1 MNETTEAASEANH
14 AYTQS
19 AHANNA
25 AAPRFWRSDAL
36 PFIEARS
43 IDDGRKVCY
52 AKHSHETFS
61 IGAVTGGHSVYLN
74 RHAREWIGAGA
85 VVMMNPDDVHACNP
99 VAGERWSYRMLHVD
113 VAWFT
118 KLQHEL
124 GFSENHAFRA
134 FSQIMTLDA
143 TLFDGLNRLCAILT
157 DNDSDTGSGSGADT
171 LRKESAAIT
180 FFSAVQQKFNP
191 ARELPEH
198 DASAQLVRAAEFIA
212 DNCTRALK
220 LDDICAAADLSASH
234 LIRAFKQRY
243 GMTPHAYLI
252 NRRIQY
258 SRAQLRRGRLIADV
272 ALDAGFADQA
282 HLQRTFKRLVAA
294 TPGQYRS

>member
-1 MNETTEAASEANH
+1 MSKTTEAVLEAKSAS
-14 AYTQS
+14 
-19 AHANNA
+19 
-25 AAPRFWRSDAL
+25 APRFWRSDAL

-61 IGAVTGGHSVYLN
+61 IGAVTGGRSVYLN
-74 RHAREWIGAGA
+74 RRAQEWIGAGA
-85 VVMMNPDDVHACNP
+85 VVLMNPDDVHACNP

-113 VAWFT
+113 VAWLT

-134 FSQIMTLDA
+134 FSQIMTLDTA
-143 TLFDGLNRLCAILT
+143 LFDGVNRLCAILA
-157 DNDSDTGSGSGADT
+157 DHDTDT

-180 FFSAVQQKFNP
+180 FFSDVQQKLNP
-191 ARELPEH
+191 ARLPDR
-198 DASAQLVRAAEFIA
+198 DASAQLARAAEFIA
-212 DNCTRALK
+212 ENCTRALK
-220 LDDICAAADLSASH
+220 LDDVCEAAGLSASH
-234 LIRAFKQRY
+234 LIRAFKERY

-294 TPGQYRS
+294 TPGQYRN

>member
-1 MNETTEAASEANH
+1 MGDVTATATPAAKH
-14 AYTQS
+14 AKQAS
-19 AHANNA
+19 A
-25 AAPRFWRSDAL
+25 PKFWRSDAL

-43 IDDGRKVCY
+43 IEDGRAVCY

-61 IGAVTGGHSVYLN
+61 IGAVTGGRSVYLN
-74 RHAREWIGAGA
+74 RHASEWIGAGA

-99 VAGERWSYRMLHVD
+99 VADERWSYLMLHVE
-113 VAWFT
+113 VAWLT
-118 KLQHEL
+118 RLQHEL

-134 FSQIMTLDA
+134 FSQTMTLDPV
-143 TLFDGLNRLCAILT
+143 LFDGLNRLHAILV
-157 DNDSDTGSGSGADT
+157 DSEAET
-171 LRKESAAIT
+171 LRKQSAAIT
-180 FFSAVQQKFNP
+180 FFSEVQQKLNP
-191 ARELPEH
+191 ASSRPH
-198 DASAQLVRAAEFIA
+198 DDASHQLTRAAEFIA
-212 DNCTRALK
+212 ENCTQALTLEDVCK
-220 LDDICAAADLSASH
+220 AANLSASH

-258 SRAQLRRGRLIADV
+258 SREQLRRGRLIADV

>member
-1 MNETTEAASEANH
+1 MSETTEAAIH
-14 AYTQS
+14 AKRAS
-19 AHANNA
+19 A
-25 AAPRFWRSDAL
+25 PKFWRSDAL

-43 IDDGRKVCY
+43 IDDGRAVCY

-61 IGAVTGGHSVYLN
+61 IGAVTGGRSVYVN
-74 RHAREWIGAGA
+74 RHASEWIGAGA
-85 VVMMNPDDVHACNP
+85 VVMMNPDDAHACNP
-99 VAGERWSYRMLHVD
+99 VADERWSYCMLHVD
-113 VAWFT
+113 VTWLT
-118 KLQHEL
+118 SLQHEL

-134 FSQIMTLDA
+134 FSQTMTTDLK
-143 TLFDGLNRLCAILT
+143 LFDDLNRLHAILV
-157 DNDSDTGSGSGADT
+157 DSEAEI
-171 LRKESAAIT
+171 LQKESAAVV
-180 FFSAVQQKFNP
+180 FFSEVQQKLNP
-191 ARELPEH
+191 ASLPDH
-198 DASAQLVRAAEFIA
+198 DASRQLSRAAEFIA
-212 DNCTRALK
+212 ENCTHALT
-220 LDDICAAADLSASH
+220 LDDVCKAAELSPSH

>member
-1 MNETTEAASEANH
+1 MSETIEEASAANT
-14 AYTQS
+14 AR
-19 AHANNA
+19 AIGAD
-25 AAPRFWRSDAL
+25 APRFWRSDAL

-61 IGAVTGGHSVYLN
+61 IGAVTGGRSVYLN

-124 GFSENHAFRA
+124 GFNENHAFRA

-143 TLFDGLNRLCAILT
+143 ALFDGLNRLCAILAS
-157 DNDSDTGSGSGADT
+157 NDGDIDT

-180 FFSAVQQKFNP
+180 FFSNVQQTLNP
-191 ARELPEH
+191 ASLPERA
-198 DASAQLVRAAEFIA
+198 ASGQLARAAEYIA
-212 DNCTRALK
+212 ENCTRALK
-220 LDDICAAADLSASH
+220 LDDVCAAAGLSASH
-234 LIRAFKQRY
+234 LIRAFKLRY

-258 SRAQLRRGRLIADV
+258 SRAQLRRGALIADV

>member
-1 MNETTEAASEANH
+1 MHASESTRMSGVTEAASH
-14 AYTQS
+14 VKS
-19 AHANNA
+19 AS
-25 AAPRFWRSDAL
+25 APKFWRSDAL

-43 IDDGRKVCY
+43 IDDGREVCY

-61 IGAVTGGHSVYLN
+61 IGAVTGGRSVYLN

-99 VAGERWSYRMLHVD
+99 VADERWSYRMLHVD
-113 VAWFT
+113 VEWLT
-118 KLQHEL
+118 GLQHEL
-124 GFSENHAFRA
+124 GFSANRAFCA
-134 FSQIMTLDA
+134 FSQTMTLDA
-143 TLFDGLNRLCAILT
+143 ALFDGLNRLCAILV
-157 DNDSDTGSGSGADT
+157 DGDADT

-180 FFSAVQQKFNP
+180 FFSEVQQKLNP
-191 ARELPEH
+191 ASLPDC
-198 DASAQLVRAAEFIA
+198 DASQQLARAAEFIA
-212 DNCTRALK
+212 ENCTHSLTLEDMCEVAE
-220 LDDICAAADLSASH
+220 LSASH

>member
-1 MNETTEAASEANH
+1 MSGTT
-14 AYTQS
+14 
-19 AHANNA
+19 A
-25 AAPRFWRSDAL
+25 AAIHAKRAREPQFWRSEAL

-43 IDDGRKVCY
+43 IEDGREICY

-61 IGAVTGGHSVYLN
+61 IGAVTGGRSVYVN
-74 RHAREWIGAGA
+74 RHSREWTGAGA
-85 VVMMNPDDVHACNP
+85 VVLMNPDDVHACNP
-99 VAGERWSYRMLHVD
+99 IADERWSYRMLHVD
-113 VAWFT
+113 VAWLT
-118 KLQHEL
+118 SLQHEL

-134 FSQIMTLDA
+134 FSQTMTTDA
-143 TLFDGLNRLCAILT
+143 ELFDGLNRLHGILV
-157 DNDSDTGSGSGADT
+157 DNDADL
-171 LRKESAAIT
+171 LRKQSAAVA
-180 FFSAVQQKFNP
+180 FFTEVQQRLNP
-191 ARELPEH
+191 APLSH
-198 DASAQLVRAAEFIA
+198 DDASRQLARAAEFIA
-212 DNCTRALK
+212 DNCTHPLK
-220 LDDICAAADLSASH
+220 LEDICEAAGLSASH
-234 LIRAFKQRY
+234 LIRAFKERY

>member
-1 MNETTEAASEANH
+1 MSETTEATGAARN
-14 AYTQS
+14 
-19 AHANNA
+19 AHAKGA
-25 AAPRFWRSDAL
+25 CAPRFWRSDAL

-61 IGAVTGGHSVYLN
+61 IGAVTGGRSAYLN

-124 GFSENHAFRA
+124 GFNENHTFRA

-143 TLFDGLNRLCAILT
+143 ALFDGLNRLCAILANE
-157 DNDSDTGSGSGADT
+157 DNDADT

-180 FFSAVQQKFNP
+180 FFSNVQRTLNP
-191 ARELPEH
+191 ASLPER
-198 DASAQLVRAAEFIA
+198 DASNQLARAAEFIA
-212 DNCTRALK
+212 ENCTRALR
-220 LDDICAAADLSASH
+220 LDDVCEAAGLSASH

-258 SRAQLRRGRLIADV
+258 SRAQLRRGTPIADV

-294 TPGQYRS
+294 TPGQYRC

>member
-1 MNETTEAASEANH
+1 MSETTKAAIQAKH
-14 AYTQS
+14 AS
-19 AHANNA
+19 A
-25 AAPRFWRSDAL
+25 PKFWRSDAL

-43 IDDGRKVCY
+43 IDDGREVCY
-52 AKHSHETFS
+52 GKHSHETFS
-61 IGAVTGGHSVYLN
+61 IGAVTGGRSVYVN
-74 RHAREWIGAGA
+74 RHASEWIGAGA

-99 VAGERWSYRMLHVD
+99 VAEERWSYCMLHVD
-113 VAWFT
+113 IEWLT
-118 KLQHEL
+118 NLQHEL

-134 FSQIMTLDA
+134 FSQTMTTDRQ
-143 TLFDGLNRLCAILT
+143 LFDDLNRLHALLVDGDIDL
-157 DNDSDTGSGSGADT
+157 
-171 LRKESAAIT
+171 LHKESATFA
-180 FFSAVQQKFNP
+180 FFSAVQQKLNP
-191 ARELPEH
+191 ASLPDR
-198 DASAQLVRAAEFIA
+198 DASRQLSRAAEFIA
-212 DNCTRALK
+212 ENCTSALRLGDVCK
-220 LDDICAAADLSASH
+220 AAELSPSH
-234 LIRAFKQRY
+234 LIRAFKERY

>member
-1 MNETTEAASEANH
+1 MSETTEAASAV
-14 AYTQS
+14 T
-19 AHANNA
+19 NA
-25 AAPRFWRSDAL
+25 RATGASAPRFWRSDAL

-61 IGAVTGGHSVYLN
+61 IGAVTGGRSVYLN

-124 GFSENHAFRA
+124 GLNENHAFRA

-143 TLFDGLNRLCAILT
+143 ALFDGLNRLCAILT
-157 DNDSDTGSGSGADT
+157 NDNDLDADT

-180 FFSAVQQKFNP
+180 FFSNVQQTLNP
-191 ARELPEH
+191 ASLPVR
-198 DASAQLVRAAEFIA
+198 DASSQLARAAEYIA
-212 DNCTRALK
+212 ENCTRALR
-220 LDDICAAADLSASH
+220 LDDVCQAAGLSASH

-258 SRAQLRRGRLIADV
+258 SRAQLRRGALIADV

-294 TPGQYRS
+294 TPGQYRR

>member
-1 MNETTEAASEANH
+1 MGEITEAALQAK
-14 AYTQS
+14 S
-19 AHANNA
+19 AS
-25 AAPRFWRSDAL
+25 APRFWRDDAL
-36 PFIEARS
+36 PFIEVRS
-43 IDDGRKVCY
+43 IEDGRDVCY

-61 IGAVTGGHSVYLN
+61 IGAVTGGRSEYLN

-99 VAGERWSYRMLHVD
+99 VADERWSYRMMHVD
-113 VAWFT
+113 VAWLT
-118 KLQHEL
+118 GLQHEL

-134 FSQIMTLDA
+134 FSQTMTTDA
-143 TLFDGLNRLCAILT
+143 GLFDGLNRLHAILV
-157 DNDSDTGSGSGADT
+157 DRDADM
-171 LRKESAAIT
+171 LRKQSAAIT
-180 FFSAVQQKFNP
+180 FFSEVQNTLNP
-191 ARELPEH
+191 AVLPDH
-198 DASAQLVRAAEFIA
+198 DASRQLTRAAEFIA
-212 DNCTRALK
+212 ENCTRSLK
-220 LDDICAAADLSASH
+220 LEDICEAAGLSASH

-258 SRAQLRRGRLIADV
+258 SRAQLKRGRVIADV

>member
-1 MNETTEAASEANH
+1 MSETIEAASAANT
-14 AYTQS
+14 AR
-19 AHANNA
+19 AKGAD
-25 AAPRFWRSDAL
+25 APRFWRSEAL

-61 IGAVTGGHSVYLN
+61 IGAVTGGRSVYLN

-124 GFSENHAFRA
+124 GLNESHAFRA

-143 TLFDGLNRLCAILT
+143 ALFDGLNRLCAILAS
-157 DNDSDTGSGSGADT
+157 NDGDIDT

-180 FFSAVQQKFNP
+180 FFSNVQQTLNP
-191 ARELPEH
+191 ASLPERA
-198 DASAQLVRAAEFIA
+198 ASGQLARAAEYIA
-212 DNCTRALK
+212 ENCTRALK
-220 LDDICAAADLSASH
+220 LDDVCAAAGLSASH
-234 LIRAFKQRY
+234 LIRAFKLRY

-258 SRAQLRRGRLIADV
+258 SRAQLRRGALIADV

>member
-1 MNETTEAASEANH
+1 MSEKIEAAGAANT
-14 AYTQS
+14 AR
-19 AHANNA
+19 AKGAD
-25 AAPRFWRSDAL
+25 APRFWRSDAL

-61 IGAVTGGHSVYLN
+61 IGAVTGGRSVYLN

-124 GFSENHAFRA
+124 GFNENHAFRA

-143 TLFDGLNRLCAILT
+143 ALFDGLNRLCAILT
-157 DNDSDTGSGSGADT
+157 SNDDDIDT

-180 FFSAVQQKFNP
+180 FFSNVQQTLNP
-191 ARELPEH
+191 AGLPERA
-198 DASAQLVRAAEFIA
+198 ASGQLARAAEYIA
-212 DNCTRALK
+212 ENCTSALK
-220 LDDICAAADLSASH
+220 LDDVCAAAGLSASH
-234 LIRAFKQRY
+234 LIRAFKLRY

-258 SRAQLRRGRLIADV
+258 SRAQLRRGALIAEV

>member
-1 MNETTEAASEANH
+1 MTGT
-14 AYTQS
+14 
-19 AHANNA
+19 A
-25 AAPRFWRSDAL
+25 AAAMHDAKDASAPKFWRSDAL

-43 IDDGRKVCY
+43 IDDGRDVCY

-61 IGAVTGGHSVYLN
+61 IGAVSGGRSVYVN

-99 VAGERWSYRMLHVD
+99 IADERWSYRMLHVD
-113 VAWFT
+113 VAWLT
-118 KLQHEL
+118 TLQHEL
-124 GFSENHAFRA
+124 GFNENHRFRA
-134 FSQIMTLDA
+134 FAQTMTLDA
-143 TLFDGLNRLCAILT
+143 ALFDGLNRLYAVLV
-157 DNDSDTGSGSGADT
+157 DSDADP
-171 LRKESAAIT
+171 LCKQSAAIT
-180 FFSAVQQKFNP
+180 FFSDVHRKLNP
-191 ARELPEH
+191 ASLPDH
-198 DASAQLVRAAEFIA
+198 DASRQLARAAEFIA
-212 DNCTRALK
+212 ENCTRSVK
-220 LDDICAAADLSASH
+220 LDDVCEAAELSASH
-234 LIRAFKQRY
+234 LIRAFKERY